1 MIRIDQKAAYELLD
15 VLGGLLGDIRST
27 LQDFDSSDVNSV
39 FDVRRDCH
47 IRIQNI
53 EGKLKELKKTV
64 GPDPLARPS
73 VLDEHPVTLSEQ
85 KADDLR
91 HRLLVT
97 ENACGDVRTRLD
109 EIDAL
114 SNLPADWKTAY
125 DDMRERLAAAVLNIH
140 DVSKELAGL

>member
-1 MIRIDQKAAYELLD
+1 MTMVDQKAACELLD
-15 VLGGLLGDIRST
+15 VLGGFLRDIRGT
-27 LQDFDSSDVNSV
+27 LHDLDPSNVNSV

-64 GPDPLARPS
+64 GPDPLASPG
-73 VLDEHPVTLSEQ
+73 VLAEHPVTLSEQ

-91 HRLLVT
+91 HRLLVA

-109 EIDAL
+109 EVDVL
-114 SNLPADWKTAY
+114 SNFPADWKTAY
-125 DDMRERLAAAVLNIH
+125 DDMRNCLATAVLNIQ
-140 DVSKELAGL
+140 DVSKELK

>member
-1 MIRIDQKAAYELLD
+1 MIKVDQTVAYELLD

-27 LQDFDSSDVNSV
+27 LQDLDSSDANSV
-39 FDVRRDCH
+39 FDVQRDSH

-85 KADDLR
+85 KVDDLR
-91 HRLLVT
+91 HRLLVA

-109 EIDAL
+109 EIDVL

-125 DDMRERLAAAVLNIH
+125 DDMRERLATAVLNIQG
-140 DVSKELAGL
+140 VSKELAGL